1 MVLEKEIKSEL
12 PRTLAE
18 FMVWEPND
26 GYKYEW
32 NDGELIKFSG
42 MNKKQVRIYDILNT
56 IFIEKNYWRIGIFVA
71 EYDVQLSGTPPTGIQ
86 MRRPNIAYLT
96 KNQVEEADRG
106 EDPIPEFV
114 VEIISETDN
123 INKVIAK
130 IGEYYKSGVKVVW
143 LIFPEEKE
151 VQFYTSR
158 REVKICI
165 ENDICSANPVLPDF
179 EIGVDKLF
187 NSDLPEIVRVAD

>member
-1 MVLEKEIKSEL
+1 MVVEKEIKSEL

-18 FMVWEPND
+18 FMIWEPED

-42 MNKKQVRIYDILNT
+42 MNKKQVKIYDILLDL
-56 IFIEKNYWRIGIFVA
+56 FMEKGYKKMGTFVA
-71 EYDVQLSGTPPTGIQ
+71 EYDVQLTGLQ
-86 MRRPNIAYLT
+86 MRRPDIAYLT
-96 KNQVEEADRG
+96 KNQVNKADKG

-114 VEIISETDN
+114 IEIISDNDN
-123 INKVIAK
+123 INKVLAK
-130 IGEYYKSGVKVVW
+130 IGEYYKAGVKIVW

-151 VQFYTSR
+151 VHVYSSR

-165 ENDICSANPVLPDF
+165 ENDICSANPVLPEF
-179 EIGVDKLF
+179 EIGVDELF
-187 NSDLPEIVRVAD
+187 G